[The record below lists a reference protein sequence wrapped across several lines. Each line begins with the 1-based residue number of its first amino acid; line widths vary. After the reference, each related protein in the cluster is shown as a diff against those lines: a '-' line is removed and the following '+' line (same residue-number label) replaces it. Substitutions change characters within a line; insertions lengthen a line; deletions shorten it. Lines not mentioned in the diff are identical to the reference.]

1 MRKRLRTRQAVL
13 PMLVK
18 DIPMKFACQAA
29 LLPSALLA
37 AGFLREFNIAFI
49 FKLFKVENFKNYF

>member
-29 LLPSALLA
+29 LLPSALL
-37 AGFLREFNIAFI
+37 GDILLVRR
-49 FKLFKVENFKNYF
+49 VT